1 MKKKQ
6 KKYVGQQLNIGYQ
19 LIGSC
24 IEDLLMGLTYSA
36 CTLTRLKNS
45 WPSCMR
51 EYVAIMWEDVR

>member
-6 KKYVGQQLNIGYQ
+6 KKYARQQLSIGYQ
-19 LIGSC
+19 LIGR
-24 IEDLLMGLTYSA
+24 LMGLTYSA